1 MLPRVGAA
9 VSGAPDAYRYLSDTV
24 DSYRTGPQLAE
35 LAAAADWSGVEFR
48 GLTFGT
54 VGPPRRPRMI
64 ELGWDQ
70 VLAFRLARHGLDER
84 RPLSALEVSRRINGI
99 HAQVMSAAE
108 LSIGARSSAESP
120 AGVQESLWEKR
131 SLVKTWAMRTTLHLL
146 PADEL
151 PLYMAAVRRRGP
163 AWKRTW
169 SKWLGIDEGQLL
181 ELVEAVGQG
190 PRRSLPDPPRA
201 GRGGGRAARLD
212 EPRAAAERL
221 GDLARAARPPGEALL
236 RALAGDQCP
245 LRPARP
251 VDRLLD
257 EVDELE
263 AEMELLRRYLRV
275 NGPAVRNDF
284 QRWLGAT
291 PSLPAW
297 KAVLPELVEV
307 SVEGTRG
314 WLLAAD
320 VDAIRKARFG
330 DEVRLLPFFDHYLLT
345 QHRARAPG
353 RAGAQGEGLPDRR
366 LGDADGSHPGPGRRH
381 LGPDQGGGD
390 GHRVPAAQR

>member
-1 MLPRVGAA
+1 
-9 VSGAPDAYRYLSDTV
+9 
-24 DSYRTGPQLAE
+24 
-35 LAAAADWSGVEFR
+35 
-48 GLTFGT
+48 
-54 VGPPRRPRMI
+54 MI

-70 VLAFRLARHGLDER
+70 VLAHRLARHGLDER
-84 RPLSALEVSRRINGI
+84 RPLSALEVSKRINGI
-99 HAQVMSAAE
+99 HAQVMSAGE
-108 LSIGARSSAESP
+108 LSIGARSSAESR

-151 PLYMAAVRRRGP
+151 PLYMAAVRRRGQ

-181 ELVEAVGQG
+181 ELVVAVGKALDGRCLTRRELAEAVVLQLGWI
-190 PRRSLPDPPRA
+190 SLEQLLS
-201 GRGGGRAARLD
+201 GWGTL
-212 EPRAAAERL
+212 L
-221 GDLARAARPPGEALL
+221 GL
-236 RALAGDQCP
+236 
-245 LRPARP
+245 PARQGKLCFGP
-251 VDRLLD
+251 SLGTSVRFVRPDQWIGSWR

-263 AEMELLRRYLRV
+263 AEMELLRRYLSV

-314 WLLAAD
+314 WLPAAALD
-320 VDAIRKARFG
+320 EVGSARFG

-345 QHRARAPG
+345 HVGREHLVGAEHKPKVFRTAGWVTPTVLIRGRIAGTWDLTKEVVTVSEFRPFTVKERRGVAR
-353 RAGAQGEGLPDRR
+353 EVER
-366 LGDADGSHPGPGRRH
+366 LGHF
-381 LGPDQGGGD
+381 LGASVRLG
-390 GHRVPAAQR
+390 